1 LPAKVKSVED
11 YLKELGDAKREKP
24 PQIKDALQIYID
36 LWKKT
41 VEKGIVQLTDDIE
54 TALTKIDKQG
64 GLYLAADE

>member
-1 LPAKVKSVED
+1 MPAKVKSVED

-24 PQIKDALQIYID
+24 PQIKEALQIYID

>member
-24 PQIKDALQIYID
+24 PQIKEALQIYID

>member
-1 LPAKVKSVED
+1 MSAKVKSVEE
-11 YLKELGDAKREKP
+11 YLKELGDAKRDKP
-24 PQIKDALQIYID
+24 SQIKEALQIYID

-41 VEKGIVQLTDDIE
+41 VEKGVVQLTDDIE

>member
-1 LPAKVKSVED
+1 MPAKVKSVED